1 MPLLVCATFRQGVPF
16 FAVFDLLALIFFSR
30 LHRLSTDTV
39 DIRREIFSRARQR
52 RPLPYVLFVAVVLEN
67 HLSVSVTHSR
77 LSISRERKK
86 SFSIRLLSPLLSQLV
101 RRENTKT
108 STVLRYAY
116 HSTTLLLLPTNYDY
130 VDCGLTL
137 SRRAREKQA

>member
-86 SFSIRLLSPLLSQLV
+86 SFSILLSPLLSQLV